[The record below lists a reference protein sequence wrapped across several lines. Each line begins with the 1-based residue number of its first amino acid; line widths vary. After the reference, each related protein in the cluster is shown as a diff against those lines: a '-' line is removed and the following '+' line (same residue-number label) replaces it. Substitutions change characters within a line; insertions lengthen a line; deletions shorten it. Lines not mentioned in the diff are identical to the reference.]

1 MHRVSIPTGVLLVQR
16 GVATQAQVDEAWR
29 EAKARGERLCSRL
42 LAAGVAEGPLAATL
56 AQKHG
61 VPGVDVS
68 RCVVDLALLDLVPR
82 LVAESDRI
90 LPLSDEGGRLHLAMA
105 TPNDER
111 VLSEVRFVT
120 GREVSPYVAVEGA
133 VQRAVRAAYDARE
146 AGELTW
152 RGAAAGPGL
161 PPVLAVVR
169 PEDDDAALS
178 RPAEPEAVEIGD
190 DDMVVLDAPPD
201 GAGIEV
207 AVDVLGDDEP
217 PGGPGQGP
225 GDEVVITVRAAG
237 RRTVLV
243 VDDEPEIRL
252 LVQRMLEGHGFAVET
267 AADGAEA
274 IAKSEALVP
283 DLVLLDAMLPK
294 VHGFEA
300 CRRMKSS
307 PRTRQVP
314 VVMMTAVYRG
324 WRFAEDARDTYGAED
339 YIEKPFRL
347 DDMLRRIEAV
357 LESTAARPRPD
368 AAAAGP
374 HLARGKEFLA
384 ASRLAEAQAAFEAA
398 VQADPYS
405 AEAHAQLA
413 RTLRARGEAY
423 SAMTEFE
430 RAAEL
435 HAGYL
440 PALRA
445 LAALYEE
452 KGFRRKATETL
463 ERALSAARDDATR
476 ATIRQD
482 LVALLG

>member
-1 MHRVSIPTGVLLVQR
+1 VSIPTGVLLVQR

-42 LAAGVAEGPLAATL
+42 LEAGIPEAQLASVLAEKE
-56 AQKHG
+56 Q
-61 VPGVDVS
+61 VPGVDLS
-68 RCVVDLALLDLVPR
+68 GCIIDLSLLDLVPR
-82 LVAESDRI
+82 GVAEHDHI
-90 LPLSDEGGRLHLAMA
+90 LPLSEEGGRLHLAMA
-105 TPNDER
+105 TPHDER

-120 GREVSPYVAVEGA
+120 GREVSPYVCVDGAAKAAVK
-133 VQRAVRAAYDARE
+133 AAYDARE

-152 RGAAAGPGL
+152 RGAQAGPGL
-161 PPVLAVVR
+161 PPLVAAVLAGGAQ
-169 PEDDDAALS
+169 AA
-178 RPAEPEAVEIGD
+178 PAGLPPGEPVEIGD
-190 DDMVVLDAPPD
+190 VDMVPIEEGIDVEVPLDVE
-201 GAGIEV
+201 G
-207 AVDVLGDDEP
+207 DEP
-217 PGGPGQGP
+217 LGASGQGA
-225 GDEVVITVRAAG
+225 GDEVVLTVRANG

-252 LVQRMLEGHGFAVET
+252 LVQRSLEKHGFAVET
-267 AADGAEA
+267 AADGAEG
-274 IAKSEALVP
+274 IQKCEALVP

-307 PRTRQVP
+307 PRTRHVP
-314 VVMMTAVYRG
+314 VIMMTAVYRG

-347 DDMLRRIEAV
+347 DDVLRRIEAV
-357 LESTAARPRPD
+357 LESTASRPRSSSAEAD
-368 AAAAGP
+368 P
-374 HLARGKEFLA
+374 HLARGRELLTA
-384 ASRLAEAQAAFEAA
+384 NQLPEAQASFEAA
-398 VQADPYS
+398 LRADPYS
-405 AEAHAQLA
+405 AEGHAQLA
-413 RTLRARGEAY
+413 RTLRARGDAY

-435 HAGYL
+435 RPGYL

-463 ERALSAARDDATR
+463 ERALSAAHDEPTKA
-476 ATIRQD
+476 AIKQD
-482 LVALLG
+482 LMALLA

>member
-1 MHRVSIPTGVLLVQR
+1 MSIPTGVLLVQR
-16 GVATQAQVDEAWR
+16 GVATQALVDQAWR
-29 EAKARGERLCSRL
+29 EAKARGERICSRL
-42 LAAGVAEGPLAATL
+42 LELGVAEGALAAVL
-56 AQKHG
+56 AEKHE
-61 VPGVDVS
+61 VPGVDLS
-68 RCVVDLALLDLVPR
+68 RCIVDLALLGLVPR
-82 LVAESDRI
+82 LVAEADHI

-105 TPNDER
+105 TPHDER

-120 GREVSPYVAVEGA
+120 GREVSPYICVRGA
-133 VQRAVRAAYDARE
+133 AELAVRAAYDARE

-161 PPVLAVVR
+161 PPLLGVVLA
-169 PEDDDAALS
+169 AGAFA
-178 RPAEPEAVEIGD
+178 AEPGAVEVGD
-190 DDMVVLDAPPD
+190 DDLVTVEEGGAIDVPFDVEGEDEATGASAGGGGEEVVL
-201 GAGIEV
+201 
-207 AVDVLGDDEP
+207 
-217 PGGPGQGP
+217 
-225 GDEVVITVRAAG
+225 TVRANG

-252 LVQRMLEGHGFAVET
+252 LVQRSLEKHGFAVET

-274 IAKSEALVP
+274 IEKCEALVP

-307 PRTRQVP
+307 QRTRHVP
-314 VVMMTAVYRG
+314 VIMMTAVYRG

-347 DDMLRRIEAV
+347 EDMLRRIEAV
-357 LESTAARPRPD
+357 LESTASRPRAS
-368 AAAAGP
+368 AAASEP
-374 HLARGKEFLA
+374 HLVRGRELLTA
-384 ASRLAEAQAAFEAA
+384 NRLPEAQGEFEAA
-398 VQADPYS
+398 IKADPYS

-413 RTLRARGEAY
+413 RALRARGDAY

-435 HAGYL
+435 RAGYL

-463 ERALSAARDDATR
+463 ERALSAAPDDPTR
-476 ATIRQD
+476 AAIKQD
-482 LVALLG
+482 LMALLG